1 MIRQLTTID
10 YEAAQ
15 RVVAAVV
22 DEATGRGVAMA
33 VVVTDPAGAPIAAAR
48 MDGANAVA
56 WRLAVDKA
64 YTAAAFGA
72 PSHSWAEATAPG
84 GADWGMAGAAG
95 GRILVLAGGLPIRA
109 DGQVVGAVG
118 VSGAA
123 PPVDL
128 ACAEA
133 GCAAFE
139 TGLLSGPDVLRGG
152 RPAR

>member
-1 MIRQLTTID
+1 MSRQITVID

-15 RVVAAVV
+15 RVVAAAITA
-22 DEATGRGVAMA
+22 ATGRQVAVA
-33 VVVTDPAGAPIAAAR
+33 VVVTDPAGDPIAVAR

-56 WRLAVDKA
+56 LRLAADKA

-72 PSHSWAEATAPG
+72 PSHGWAEATAPG
-84 GADWGMAGAAG
+84 GPDWGMAYAAG
-95 GRILVLAGGLPIRA
+95 GRIQVLAGGLPIRV
-109 DGQVVGAVG
+109 DGEVIGAVG

-133 GCAAFE
+133 GCAA
-139 TGLLSGPDVLRGG
+139 LVSG
-152 RPAR
+152 

>member
-1 MIRQLTTID
+1 MTRQIAAIG

-15 RVVAAVV
+15 RVIAAVIE
-22 DEATGRGVAMA
+22 EATGRRVAMA
-33 VVVTDPAGAPIAAAR
+33 VVVTDPAGDPIAAAR

-56 WRLAVDKA
+56 LRLAVDKA

-84 GADWGMAGAAG
+84 GADWGMANAAG

-109 DGQVVGAVG
+109 GGQLIGAVG

-133 GCAAFE
+133 GCAA
-139 TGLLSGPDVLRGG
+139 L
-152 RPAR
+152 PAG

>member
-1 MIRQLTTID
+1 MTRQTTTID
-10 YEAAQ
+10 YEDAR
-15 RVVAAVV
+15 RVAAAVV
-22 DEATGRGVAMA
+22 EEATGRGAAMA
-33 VVVTDPAGAPIAAAR
+33 VVVTDPAGTPIVVAR

-56 WRLAVDKA
+56 LRIAADKA

-72 PSHSWAEATAPG
+72 PSHAWAEATAPG

-109 DGQVVGAVG
+109 DGQVIGAVG

-123 PPVDL
+123 PTVDL

-133 GCAAFE
+133 GCAALE
-139 TGLLSGPDVLRGG
+139 LVR
-152 RPAR
+152 

>member
-1 MIRQLTTID
+1 MTRQITTID
-10 YEAAQ
+10 YETAR

-22 DEATGRGVAMA
+22 DEAAGRGTAMA
-33 VVVTDPAGAPIAAAR
+33 VVVTDPAGDPVATAR
-48 MDGANAVA
+48 MDGAHAVA
-56 WRLAVDKA
+56 LRLAGDKA

-72 PSHSWAEATAPG
+72 PSHSWAGATAPG

-95 GRILVLAGGLPIRA
+95 GRILVLAGGVPLRA
-109 DGQVVGAVG
+109 GGSLIGAVG

-133 GCAAFE
+133 GAAALEHLVRRAE
-139 TGLLSGPDVLRGG
+139 TEPG
-152 RPAR
+152 R